1 MFYARLI
8 KFTNTAG
15 FASSSF
21 MRFFSSS
28 VVGAIA
34 VVVVACLLAIAVF
47 FSPIIII
54 NDFNYFIARSFGAW
68 VLPIC

>member
-1 MFYARLI
+1 MR
-8 KFTNTAG
+8 
-15 FASSSF
+15 ASSNSQIL
-21 MRFFSSS
+21 RVLLRLVLCVFFSSS

-34 VVVVACLLAIAVF
+34 VAVVVVCLLAIAVF